1 MDMMFWMELLILVI
15 AIAIGAR
22 WGGLGLGAAGGIG
35 LGVLVFGF
43 GLKPGAPPI
52 SVLMIMTAVIACC
65 SILQGSGGLDF
76 LVNIASR
83 LLRKHPKY
91 ITIIAPFLC
100 YCFTLFCGT
109 AYVAFAL
116 YPVIAEVASGA
127 MVRPER
133 ALSMSVIGAQAA
145 IVGSPMSAATA
156 GMIGLLAVHGVTPF
170 QIFIITIPA
179 GLIAVAV
186 GCALMY
192 KWGKELAD
200 DPEFQRRVKTGEFQ
214 PSTATIPDRQFP
226 SNAKRAVAV
235 FAVGLVLVVFY
246 GALPDLLPSWTDAS
260 GKVTRLSIPH
270 MVQILMLLIAGLIMI
285 IANVDKK
292 KLSTGSVFQAGLT
305 GMVAVFGIS
314 WLTDTFFTAYKPMFI
329 EAFGETLSA
338 MPALFA
344 FVLFAL
350 SAVLFSQGTTVT
362 ALMPLGLALGIVPT
376 DTIWMFPAVNGYFF
390 IPAGGAII
398 ACVAFDRTG
407 TMRIGKYVLN
417 HSYMIPGLVVTFMHC
432 LIAFLISQMVF

>member
-1 MDMMFWMELLILVI
+1 MFWMELAVLVI

-35 LGVLVFGF
+35 LAVMVFVF

-52 SVLMIMTAVIACC
+52 SVLMIMTAVVACC
-65 SILQGSGGLDF
+65 SVLQGSGGLDF
-76 LVNIASR
+76 LVNVASK

-116 YPVIAEVASGA
+116 YPVIAEVAAGA

-133 ALSMSVIGAQAA
+133 AMSMSVIGAQAA

-156 GMIGLLAVHGVTPF
+156 AMIGLLAVSGVTPF
-170 QIFIITIPA
+170 QIFMITIPA
-179 GLIAVAV
+179 GLLAVGV

-200 DPEFQRRVKTGEFQ
+200 DPEFQRRVQTGEFK
-214 PSTATIPDRQFP
+214 PSTATIPDQKFP
-226 SNAKRAVAV
+226 PNAKRAVAV
-235 FAVGLVLVVFY
+235 FAVGLALVVFY
-246 GALPDLLPSWTDAS
+246 GASPELLPSWTAES
-260 GKVTRLSIPH
+260 GKVTCLSIPH
-270 MVQILMLLIAGLIMI
+270 MVQILMLMVAGFIMV
-285 IANVDKK
+285 IANVEPK

-314 WLTDTFFTAYKPMFI
+314 WLTDTFFTAYKPLFI
-329 EAFGETLSA
+329 DVFGETLSS

-344 FVLFAL
+344 FILFAL
-350 SAVLFSQGTTVT
+350 SAVLFSQGATVT
-362 ALMPLGLALGIVPT
+362 ALMPLGLALGIAPT
-376 DTIWMFPAVNGYFF
+376 DTLWMFPAVNGYFF

-398 ACVAFDRTG
+398 ACIAFDRTG
-407 TMRIGKYVLN
+407 TMKIGKYVLN
-417 HSYMIPGLVVTFMHC
+417 HSYMIPGLVVTFAHC
-432 LIAFLISQMVF
+432 LFAFVISRFVL

>member
-1 MDMMFWMELLILVI
+1 MFWMELAVLVI

-35 LGVLVFGF
+35 LAVMVFVF

-52 SVLMIMTAVIACC
+52 SVLMIMTAVVACC
-65 SILQGSGGLDF
+65 SVLQGSGGLDF
-76 LVNIASR
+76 LVNVASK

-116 YPVIAEVASGA
+116 YPVIAEVAAGA

-133 ALSMSVIGAQAA
+133 AMSMSVIGAQAA

-156 GMIGLLAVHGVTPF
+156 AMIGLLAVSGVTPF
-170 QIFIITIPA
+170 QIFMITIPA
-179 GLIAVAV
+179 GLLAVGV

-200 DPEFQRRVKTGEFQ
+200 DPEFQRRVQTGEFK
-214 PSTATIPDRQFP
+214 PSTATIPDQKFP
-226 SNAKRAVAV
+226 PNAKRAVAV
-235 FAVGLVLVVFY
+235 FAVGLALVVFY
-246 GALPDLLPSWTDAS
+246 GASPELLPSWTAES

-270 MVQILMLLIAGLIMI
+270 MVQILMLMVAGFIMV
-285 IANVDKK
+285 IANVEPK

-314 WLTDTFFTAYKPMFI
+314 WLTDTFFTAYKPLFI
-329 EAFGETLSA
+329 DVFGETLSS

-344 FVLFAL
+344 FILFAL
-350 SAVLFSQGTTVT
+350 SAVLFSQGATVT
-362 ALMPLGLALGIVPT
+362 ALMPLGLALGIAPT
-376 DTIWMFPAVNGYFF
+376 DTLWMFPAVNGYFF

-398 ACVAFDRTG
+398 ACIAFDRTG
-407 TMRIGKYVLN
+407 TMKIGKYVLN
-417 HSYMIPGLVVTFMHC
+417 HSYMIPGLVVTFAHC
-432 LIAFLISQMVF
+432 LFAFVISRFVL

>member
-1 MDMMFWMELLILVI
+1 MEMFWMELAVLVI

-35 LGVLVFGF
+35 LAVMVFVF

-52 SVLMIMTAVIACC
+52 SVLMIMTAVVACC
-65 SILQGSGGLDF
+65 SVLQGSGGLDF
-76 LVNIASR
+76 LVNVASK

-116 YPVIAEVASGA
+116 YPVIAEVAAGA

-133 ALSMSVIGAQAA
+133 AMSMSVIGAQAA

-156 GMIGLLAVHGVTPF
+156 AMIGLLAVSGVTPF
-170 QIFIITIPA
+170 QIFMITIPA
-179 GLIAVAV
+179 GLLAVGV

-192 KWGKELAD
+192 KWGKELAN
-200 DPEFQRRVKTGEFQ
+200 DPEFQRRVQTGEFK
-214 PSTATIPDRQFP
+214 PSTATIPDQKFP
-226 SNAKRAVAV
+226 PNAKRAVAV
-235 FAVGLVLVVFY
+235 FAVGLALVVFY
-246 GALPDLLPSWTDAS
+246 GASPELLPSWTAES

-270 MVQILMLLIAGLIMI
+270 MVQILMLMVAGFIMV
-285 IANVDKK
+285 IANVEPK

-314 WLTDTFFTAYKPMFI
+314 WLTDTFFTAYKPLFI
-329 EAFGETLSA
+329 DVFGETLSS

-344 FVLFAL
+344 FILFAL
-350 SAVLFSQGTTVT
+350 SAVLFSQGATVT
-362 ALMPLGLALGIVPT
+362 ALMPLGLALGIAPT
-376 DTIWMFPAVNGYFF
+376 DTLWMFPAVNGYFF

-398 ACVAFDRTG
+398 ACIAFDRTG
-407 TMRIGKYVLN
+407 TMKIGKYVLN
-417 HSYMIPGLVVTFMHC
+417 HSYMIPGLVVTFAHC
-432 LIAFLISQMVF
+432 LFAFVISRFVL

>member
-1 MDMMFWMELLILVI
+1 MEMFWMELAVLVI

-35 LGVLVFGF
+35 LAVMVFVF

-52 SVLMIMTAVIACC
+52 SVLMIMTAVVACC
-65 SILQGSGGLDF
+65 SVLQGSGGLDF
-76 LVNIASR
+76 LVNVASK

-116 YPVIAEVASGA
+116 YPVIAEVAAGA

-133 ALSMSVIGAQAA
+133 AMSMSVIGAQAA

-156 GMIGLLAVHGVTPF
+156 AMIGLLAVSGVTPF
-170 QIFIITIPA
+170 QIFMITIPA
-179 GLIAVAV
+179 GLLAVGV

-200 DPEFQRRVKTGEFQ
+200 DPEFQRRVQTGEFK
-214 PSTATIPDRQFP
+214 PSTATIPDQKFP
-226 SNAKRAVAV
+226 PNAKRAVAV
-235 FAVGLVLVVFY
+235 FAVGLALVVFY
-246 GALPDLLPSWTDAS
+246 GASPELLPSWTAES

-270 MVQILMLLIAGLIMI
+270 MVQILMLMVAGFIMV
-285 IANVDKK
+285 IANVEPK

-314 WLTDTFFTAYKPMFI
+314 WLTDTFFTAYKPLFI
-329 EAFGETLSA
+329 DVFGETLSS

-344 FVLFAL
+344 FILFAL
-350 SAVLFSQGTTVT
+350 SAVLFSQGATVT
-362 ALMPLGLALGIVPT
+362 ALMPLGLALGIAPT
-376 DTIWMFPAVNGYFF
+376 DTLWMFPAVNGYFF

-398 ACVAFDRTG
+398 ACIAFDRTG

-417 HSYMIPGLVVTFMHC
+417 HSYMIPGLVVTFAHC
-432 LIAFLISQMVF
+432 LFAFIISRFVL

>member
-1 MDMMFWMELLILVI
+1 MEMFWMELAVLVI

-35 LGVLVFGF
+35 LAVMVFVF

-52 SVLMIMTAVIACC
+52 SVLMIMTAVVACC
-65 SILQGSGGLDF
+65 SVLQGSGGLDF
-76 LVNIASR
+76 LVNVASK

-116 YPVIAEVASGA
+116 YPVIAEVAAGA

-133 ALSMSVIGAQAA
+133 AMSMSVIGAQAA

-156 GMIGLLAVHGVTPF
+156 AMIGLLAVSGVTPF
-170 QIFIITIPA
+170 QIFMITIPA
-179 GLIAVAV
+179 GLLAVGV

-200 DPEFQRRVKTGEFQ
+200 DPEFQRRVQTGEFK
-214 PSTATIPDRQFP
+214 PSTATIPDQKFP
-226 SNAKRAVAV
+226 PNAKRAVAV
-235 FAVGLVLVVFY
+235 FAVGLALVVFY
-246 GALPDLLPSWTDAS
+246 GASPDLLPSWTAES

-270 MVQILMLLIAGLIMI
+270 MVQILMLMVAGFIMV
-285 IANVDKK
+285 IANVEPK

-314 WLTDTFFTAYKPMFI
+314 WLTDTFFTAYKPLFI
-329 EAFGETLSA
+329 DVFGETLSS

-344 FVLFAL
+344 FILFAL
-350 SAVLFSQGTTVT
+350 SAVLFSQGATVT
-362 ALMPLGLALGIVPT
+362 ALMPLGLALGIAPT
-376 DTIWMFPAVNGYFF
+376 DTLWMFPAVNGYFF

-398 ACVAFDRTG
+398 ACIAFDRTG
-407 TMRIGKYVLN
+407 TMKIGKYVLN
-417 HSYMIPGLVVTFMHC
+417 HSYMIPGLVVTFAHC
-432 LIAFLISQMVF
+432 LFAFVISRFVL

>member
-1 MDMMFWMELLILVI
+1 MEMFWMELAVLVI

-35 LGVLVFGF
+35 LAVMVFVF

-52 SVLMIMTAVIACC
+52 SVLMIMTAVVACC
-65 SILQGSGGLDF
+65 SVLQGSGGLDF
-76 LVNIASR
+76 LVNVASK

-116 YPVIAEVASGA
+116 YPVIAEVAAGA
-127 MVRPER
+127 MVRPDR
-133 ALSMSVIGAQAA
+133 AMSISVIGAQAA

-156 GMIGLLAVHGVTPF
+156 AMIGLLAVSGVTPF
-170 QIFIITIPA
+170 QIFMITIPA
-179 GLIAVAV
+179 GLLAVGV

-192 KWGKELAD
+192 KWGKELAN
-200 DPEFQRRVKTGEFQ
+200 DPEFQRRVQTGEFK
-214 PSTATIPDRQFP
+214 PSTATIPDQKFP
-226 SNAKRAVAV
+226 PNAKRAVAV
-235 FAVGLVLVVFY
+235 FAVGLALVVFY
-246 GALPDLLPSWTDAS
+246 GASPELLPSWTAES

-270 MVQILMLLIAGLIMI
+270 MVQILMLMVAGFIMV
-285 IANVDKK
+285 IANVEPK

-314 WLTDTFFTAYKPMFI
+314 WLTDTFFTAYKPLFI
-329 EAFGETLSA
+329 DVFGETLSS

-344 FVLFAL
+344 FILFAL
-350 SAVLFSQGTTVT
+350 SAVLFSQGATVT
-362 ALMPLGLALGIVPT
+362 ALMPLGLALGIAPT
-376 DTIWMFPAVNGYFF
+376 DTLWMFPAVNGYFF

-398 ACVAFDRTG
+398 ACIAFDRTG
-407 TMRIGKYVLN
+407 TMKIGKYVLN
-417 HSYMIPGLVVTFMHC
+417 HSYMIPGLVVTFAHC
-432 LIAFLISQMVF
+432 LFAFVISRFVL

>member
-1 MDMMFWMELLILVI
+1 MEMFWMELAVLVI

-35 LGVLVFGF
+35 LAVMVFVF

-52 SVLMIMTAVIACC
+52 SVLMIMTAVVACC
-65 SILQGSGGLDF
+65 SVLQGSGGLDF
-76 LVNIASR
+76 LVNVASK

-116 YPVIAEVASGA
+116 YPVIAEVAAGA

-133 ALSMSVIGAQAA
+133 AMSMSVIGAQAA

-156 GMIGLLAVHGVTPF
+156 AMIGLLAVSGVTPF
-170 QIFIITIPA
+170 QIFMITIPA
-179 GLIAVAV
+179 GLLAVGV

-200 DPEFQRRVKTGEFQ
+200 DPEFQRRVQTGEFK
-214 PSTATIPDRQFP
+214 PSTATIPDQKFP
-226 SNAKRAVAV
+226 PNAKRAVAV
-235 FAVGLVLVVFY
+235 FAVGLALVVFY
-246 GALPDLLPSWTDAS
+246 GASPELLPSWTAES

-270 MVQILMLLIAGLIMI
+270 MVQILMLMVAGFIMV
-285 IANVDKK
+285 IANVEPK

-314 WLTDTFFTAYKPMFI
+314 WLTDTFFTAYKPLFI
-329 EAFGETLSA
+329 DVFGETLSS

-344 FVLFAL
+344 FILFAL
-350 SAVLFSQGTTVT
+350 SAVLFSQGATVT
-362 ALMPLGLALGIVPT
+362 ALMPLGLALGIAPT
-376 DTIWMFPAVNGYFF
+376 DTLWMFPAVNGYFF

-398 ACVAFDRTG
+398 ACIAFDRTG

-417 HSYMIPGLVVTFMHC
+417 HSYMIPGLVTFAHC
-432 LIAFLISQMVF
+432 LFAFIISRFVL

>member
-1 MDMMFWMELLILVI
+1 MEMFWMELAVLVI

-35 LGVLVFGF
+35 LAVMVFVF

-52 SVLMIMTAVIACC
+52 SVLMIMTAVVACC
-65 SILQGSGGLDF
+65 SVLQGSGGLDF
-76 LVNIASR
+76 LVNVASK

-116 YPVIAEVASGA
+116 YPVIAEVAAGA

-133 ALSMSVIGAQAA
+133 AMSMSVIGAQAA

-156 GMIGLLAVHGVTPF
+156 AMIGLLAVSGVTPF
-170 QIFIITIPA
+170 QIFMITIPA
-179 GLIAVAV
+179 GLLAVGV

-192 KWGKELAD
+192 KWGKELAN
-200 DPEFQRRVKTGEFQ
+200 DPEFQRRVQTGEFK
-214 PSTATIPDRQFP
+214 PSTATIPDQKFP
-226 SNAKRAVAV
+226 PNAKRAVAV
-235 FAVGLVLVVFY
+235 FAVGLALVVFY
-246 GALPDLLPSWTDAS
+246 GASPELLPSWTAES

-270 MVQILMLLIAGLIMI
+270 MVQILMLMVAGFIMV
-285 IANVDKK
+285 IANVEPK

-314 WLTDTFFTAYKPMFI
+314 WLTDTFFTAYKPLFI
-329 EAFGETLSA
+329 DVFGETLSS

-344 FVLFAL
+344 FILFAL
-350 SAVLFSQGTTVT
+350 SAVLFSQGATVT
-362 ALMPLGLALGIVPT
+362 ALMPLGLALGIAPT
-376 DTIWMFPAVNGYFF
+376 DALWMFPAVNGYFF

-398 ACVAFDRTG
+398 ACIAFDRTG
-407 TMRIGKYVLN
+407 TMKIGKYVLN
-417 HSYMIPGLVVTFMHC
+417 HSYMIPGLVVTFAHC
-432 LIAFLISQMVF
+432 LFAFVISRFVL

>member
-1 MDMMFWMELLILVI
+1 MEMFWMELAVLVI

-35 LGVLVFGF
+35 LAVMVFVF

-52 SVLMIMTAVIACC
+52 SVLMIMTAVVACC
-65 SILQGSGGLDF
+65 SVLQGSGGLDF
-76 LVNIASR
+76 LVNVASK

-116 YPVIAEVASGA
+116 YPVIAEVAAGA

-133 ALSMSVIGAQAA
+133 AMSMSVIGAQAA

-156 GMIGLLAVHGVTPF
+156 AMIGLLAVSGVTPF
-170 QIFIITIPA
+170 QIFMITIPA
-179 GLIAVAV
+179 GLLAVGV

-200 DPEFQRRVKTGEFQ
+200 DPEFQRRVQTGEFK
-214 PSTATIPDRQFP
+214 PSTATIPDQKFP
-226 SNAKRAVAV
+226 PNAKRAVAV
-235 FAVGLVLVVFY
+235 FAVGLALVVFY
-246 GALPDLLPSWTDAS
+246 GASPELLPSWTAES

-270 MVQILMLLIAGLIMI
+270 MVQILMLMVAGFIMV
-285 IANVDKK
+285 IANVEPK

-314 WLTDTFFTAYKPMFI
+314 WLTDTFFTAYKPLFI
-329 EAFGETLSA
+329 DVFGETLSS

-344 FVLFAL
+344 FILFAL
-350 SAVLFSQGTTVT
+350 SAVLFSQGATVT
-362 ALMPLGLALGIVPT
+362 ALMPLGLALGIAPT
-376 DTIWMFPAVNGYFF
+376 DTLWMFPAVNGYFF

-398 ACVAFDRTG
+398 ACIAFDRTG

-417 HSYMIPGLVVTFMHC
+417 HSYMIPGLVVTFAHC
-432 LIAFLISQMVF
+432 LFAFVISRFVL

>member
-1 MDMMFWMELLILVI
+1 MEMFWMELAVLVI

-35 LGVLVFGF
+35 LAVMVFVF

-52 SVLMIMTAVIACC
+52 SVLMIMTAVVACC
-65 SILQGSGGLDF
+65 SVLQGSGGLDF
-76 LVNIASR
+76 LVNVASK

-116 YPVIAEVASGA
+116 YPVIAEVAAGA

-133 ALSMSVIGAQAA
+133 AMSMSVIGAQAA

-156 GMIGLLAVHGVTPF
+156 AMIGLLAVSGVTPF
-170 QIFIITIPA
+170 QIFMITIPA
-179 GLIAVAV
+179 GLLAVGV

-192 KWGKELAD
+192 KWGKELAN
-200 DPEFQRRVKTGEFQ
+200 DPEFQRRVQTGEFK
-214 PSTATIPDRQFP
+214 PSTATIPDQKFP
-226 SNAKRAVAV
+226 PNAKRAVAV
-235 FAVGLVLVVFY
+235 FAVGLALVVFY
-246 GALPDLLPSWTDAS
+246 GASPELLPSWTAES

-270 MVQILMLLIAGLIMI
+270 MVQILMLMVAGFIMV
-285 IANVDKK
+285 IANVEPK

-305 GMVAVFGIS
+305 GMVAVVGIS
-314 WLTDTFFTAYKPMFI
+314 WLTDTFFTAYKPLFI
-329 EAFGETLSA
+329 DVFGETLSS

-344 FVLFAL
+344 FILFAL
-350 SAVLFSQGTTVT
+350 SAVLFSQGATVT
-362 ALMPLGLALGIVPT
+362 ALMPLGLALGIAPT
-376 DTIWMFPAVNGYFF
+376 DTLWMFPAVNGYFF

-398 ACVAFDRTG
+398 ACIAFDRTG
-407 TMRIGKYVLN
+407 TMKIGKYVLN
-417 HSYMIPGLVVTFMHC
+417 HSYMIPGLVVTFAHC
-432 LIAFLISQMVF
+432 LFAFVISRFVL

>member
-1 MDMMFWMELLILVI
+1 M
-15 AIAIGAR
+15 
-22 WGGLGLGAAGGIG
+22 
-35 LGVLVFGF
+35 
-43 GLKPGAPPI
+43 
-52 SVLMIMTAVIACC
+52 
-65 SILQGSGGLDF
+65 LQGSGGLDF
-76 LVNIASR
+76 LVNVASK

-116 YPVIAEVASGA
+116 YPVIAEVAAGA

-133 ALSMSVIGAQAA
+133 AMSMSVIGAQAA

-156 GMIGLLAVHGVTPF
+156 AMIGLLAVSGVTPF
-170 QIFIITIPA
+170 QIFMITIPA
-179 GLIAVAV
+179 GLLAVGV

-200 DPEFQRRVKTGEFQ
+200 DPEFQRRVQTGEFK
-214 PSTATIPDRQFP
+214 PSTATIPDQKFP
-226 SNAKRAVAV
+226 PNAKRAVAV
-235 FAVGLVLVVFY
+235 FAVGLALVVFY
-246 GALPDLLPSWTDAS
+246 GASPDLLPSWTAES

-270 MVQILMLLIAGLIMI
+270 MVQILMLMVAGFIMV
-285 IANVDKK
+285 IANVEPK

-314 WLTDTFFTAYKPMFI
+314 WLTDTFFTAYKPLFI
-329 EAFGETLSA
+329 DVFGETLSS

-344 FVLFAL
+344 FILFAL
-350 SAVLFSQGTTVT
+350 SAVLFSQGATVT
-362 ALMPLGLALGIVPT
+362 ALMPLGLALGIAPT
-376 DTIWMFPAVNGYFF
+376 DTLWMFPAVNGYFF

-398 ACVAFDRTG
+398 ACIAFDRTG
-407 TMRIGKYVLN
+407 TMKIGPLV
-417 HSYMIPGLVVTFMHC
+417 HDPGLSGDVCSLLVCLRDQSLRVVTN
-432 LIAFLISQMVF
+432 L

>member
-1 MDMMFWMELLILVI
+1 MEMFWMELAVLVI

-35 LGVLVFGF
+35 LAVMVFVF

-52 SVLMIMTAVIACC
+52 SVLMIMTAVVACC
-65 SILQGSGGLDF
+65 SVLQGSGGLDF
-76 LVNIASR
+76 LVNVASK

-116 YPVIAEVASGA
+116 YPVIAEVAAGA

-133 ALSMSVIGAQAA
+133 AMSMSVIGAQAA

-156 GMIGLLAVHGVTPF
+156 AMIGLLAVSGVTPF
-170 QIFIITIPA
+170 QIFMITIPA
-179 GLIAVAV
+179 GLLAVGV

-200 DPEFQRRVKTGEFQ
+200 DPEFQRRVQTGEFK
-214 PSTATIPDRQFP
+214 PSTATIPDQKFP
-226 SNAKRAVAV
+226 PNAKRAVAV
-235 FAVGLVLVVFY
+235 FAVGLALVVFY
-246 GALPDLLPSWTDAS
+246 GASPELLPSWTAES

-270 MVQILMLLIAGLIMI
+270 MVQILMLMVAGFIMV
-285 IANVDKK
+285 IANVEPK

-314 WLTDTFFTAYKPMFI
+314 WLTDTFFTAYKPLFI
-329 EAFGETLSA
+329 DVFGETLSS

-344 FVLFAL
+344 FILFAL
-350 SAVLFSQGTTVT
+350 SAVLFSQGATVT
-362 ALMPLGLALGIVPT
+362 ALMPLGLALGIAPT
-376 DTIWMFPAVNGYFF
+376 DTLWMFPAVNGYFF

-398 ACVAFDRTG
+398 ACIAFDRTG
-407 TMRIGKYVLN
+407 TMKIGKYVLN
-417 HSYMIPGLVVTFMHC
+417 HSYMIPGLVVTFAQC
-432 LIAFLISQMVF
+432 LFAFVISRFVL

>member
-1 MDMMFWMELLILVI
+1 MVR
-15 AIAIGAR
+15 AIASGAR
-22 WGGLGLGAAGGIG
+22 WGGLGLGAAGGSG
-35 LGVLVFGF
+35 LAVMVFVF

-52 SVLMIMTAVIACC
+52 SVLMIMTAVVACC
-65 SILQGSGGLDF
+65 SVLQGSGGLDF
-76 LVNIASR
+76 LVNVASK

-116 YPVIAEVASGA
+116 YPVIAEVAAGA

-133 ALSMSVIGAQAA
+133 AMSMSVIGAQAA

-156 GMIGLLAVHGVTPF
+156 AMIGLLAVSGVTPF
-170 QIFIITIPA
+170 QIFMITIPA
-179 GLIAVAV
+179 GLLAVGV

-200 DPEFQRRVKTGEFQ
+200 DPEFQRRVQTGEFK
-214 PSTATIPDRQFP
+214 PSTATIPDQKFP
-226 SNAKRAVAV
+226 PNAKRAVAV
-235 FAVGLVLVVFY
+235 FAVGLALVVFY
-246 GALPDLLPSWTDAS
+246 GASPELLPSWTAES

-270 MVQILMLLIAGLIMI
+270 MVQILMLMVAGFIMV
-285 IANVDKK
+285 IANVEPK

-314 WLTDTFFTAYKPMFI
+314 WLTDTFFTAYKPLFI
-329 EAFGETLSA
+329 DVFGETLSS

-344 FVLFAL
+344 FILFAL
-350 SAVLFSQGTTVT
+350 SAVLFSQGATVT
-362 ALMPLGLALGIVPT
+362 ALMPLGLALGIAPT
-376 DTIWMFPAVNGYFF
+376 DTLWMFPAVNGYFF

-398 ACVAFDRTG
+398 ACIAFDRTG

-417 HSYMIPGLVVTFMHC
+417 HSYMIPGLVVTFAHC
-432 LIAFLISQMVF
+432 LFAFVISRFVL

>member
-1 MDMMFWMELLILVI
+1 MEMFWMELAVLVI

-35 LGVLVFGF
+35 LAVMVFVF

-52 SVLMIMTAVIACC
+52 SVLMIMTAVVACC
-65 SILQGSGGLDF
+65 SVLQGSGGLDF
-76 LVNIASR
+76 LVNVASK

-116 YPVIAEVASGA
+116 YPVIAEVAAGA

-133 ALSMSVIGAQAA
+133 AMSMSVIGAQAA

-156 GMIGLLAVHGVTPF
+156 AMIGLLAVSGVTPF
-170 QIFIITIPA
+170 QIFMITIPA
-179 GLIAVAV
+179 GLLAVGV

-200 DPEFQRRVKTGEFQ
+200 DPEFQRRVQTGEFK
-214 PSTATIPDRQFP
+214 PSTATIPDQKFP
-226 SNAKRAVAV
+226 PNAKRAVAV
-235 FAVGLVLVVFY
+235 FAVGLALVVFY
-246 GALPDLLPSWTDAS
+246 GASPELLPSWTAES

-270 MVQILMLLIAGLIMI
+270 MVQILMLMVAGFIMV
-285 IANVDKK
+285 IANVEPK

-314 WLTDTFFTAYKPMFI
+314 WLTDTFFTAYKPLFI
-329 EAFGETLSA
+329 DVFGETLSS

-344 FVLFAL
+344 FILFAL
-350 SAVLFSQGTTVT
+350 SAVLFSQGATVT
-362 ALMPLGLALGIVPT
+362 ALMPLGLALGIAPT
-376 DTIWMFPAVNGYFF
+376 DTLWMFPAVNGYFF

-398 ACVAFDRTG
+398 ACIAFDRTG
-407 TMRIGKYVLN
+407 TMKIGKYVLN
-417 HSYMIPGLVVTFMHC
+417 HSYMIPGLVVTFAHC
-432 LIAFLISQMVF
+432 LFAFVISRFVL

>member
-1 MDMMFWMELLILVI
+1 MEMFWMELAVLVI

-35 LGVLVFGF
+35 LAVMVFVF

-52 SVLMIMTAVIACC
+52 SVLMIMTAVVACC
-65 SILQGSGGLDF
+65 SVLQGSGGLDF
-76 LVNIASR
+76 LVNVASK

-116 YPVIAEVASGA
+116 YPVIAEVAAGA

-133 ALSMSVIGAQAA
+133 AMSMSVIGAQAA

-156 GMIGLLAVHGVTPF
+156 AMIGLLAVSGVTPF
-170 QIFIITIPA
+170 QIFMITIPA
-179 GLIAVAV
+179 GLLAVGV

-192 KWGKELAD
+192 KWGKELSD
-200 DPEFQRRVKTGEFQ
+200 DPEFQRRVQTGEFK
-214 PSTATIPDRQFP
+214 PSTATIPDQKFP
-226 SNAKRAVAV
+226 PNAKRAVAV
-235 FAVGLVLVVFY
+235 FAVGLALVVFY
-246 GALPDLLPSWTDAS
+246 GASPELLPSWTAES

-270 MVQILMLLIAGLIMI
+270 MVQILMLMVAGFIMV
-285 IANVDKK
+285 IANVEPK

-314 WLTDTFFTAYKPMFI
+314 WLTDTFFTAYKPLFI
-329 EAFGETLSA
+329 DVFGETLSS

-344 FVLFAL
+344 FILFAL
-350 SAVLFSQGTTVT
+350 SAVLFSQGATVT
-362 ALMPLGLALGIVPT
+362 ALMPLGLALGIAPT
-376 DTIWMFPAVNGYFF
+376 DTLWMFPAVNGYFF

-398 ACVAFDRTG
+398 ACIAFDRTG
-407 TMRIGKYVLN
+407 TMKIGKYVLN
-417 HSYMIPGLVVTFMHC
+417 HSYMIPGLVVTFAHC
-432 LIAFLISQMVF
+432 LFAFVISRFVL

>member
-1 MDMMFWMELLILVI
+1 MEMFWMELAVLVI

-35 LGVLVFGF
+35 LAVMVFVF

-52 SVLMIMTAVIACC
+52 SVLMIMTAVVACC
-65 SILQGSGGLDF
+65 SVLQGSGGLDF
-76 LVNIASR
+76 LVNVASK

-116 YPVIAEVASGA
+116 YPVIAEVAAGA

-133 ALSMSVIGAQAA
+133 AMSMSVIGAQAA

-156 GMIGLLAVHGVTPF
+156 AMIGLLAVSGVTPF
-170 QIFIITIPA
+170 QIFMITIPA
-179 GLIAVAV
+179 GLLAVGV

-192 KWGKELAD
+192 KWGKELAN
-200 DPEFQRRVKTGEFQ
+200 DPEFQRRVQTGEFK
-214 PSTATIPDRQFP
+214 PSTATIPDQKFP
-226 SNAKRAVAV
+226 PNAKRAVAV
-235 FAVGLVLVVFY
+235 FAVGLALVVFY
-246 GALPDLLPSWTDAS
+246 GASPELLPSWTAES

-270 MVQILMLLIAGLIMI
+270 MVQILMLMVAGFIMV
-285 IANVDKK
+285 IANVEPK

-314 WLTDTFFTAYKPMFI
+314 WLTDTFFTAYKPLFI
-329 EAFGETLSA
+329 DVFGETLSS

-344 FVLFAL
+344 
-350 SAVLFSQGTTVT
+350 
-362 ALMPLGLALGIVPT
+362 
-376 DTIWMFPAVNGYFF
+376 
-390 IPAGGAII
+390 
-398 ACVAFDRTG
+398 
-407 TMRIGKYVLN
+407 
-417 HSYMIPGLVVTFMHC
+417 
-432 LIAFLISQMVF
+432 